1 MKADHHTPERPP
13 APAPEAAPVVN
24 RYADMGFW
32 QFTLITMLVTA
43 LFPWYLIWNSL
54 ARGPDDTRLLMLAMA
69 KDWLITV
76 LTILVVVVVLVAL
89 AVWAVV
95 RYFSG

>member
-1 MKADHHTPERPP
+1 
-13 APAPEAAPVVN
+13 
-24 RYADMGFW
+24 
-32 QFTLITMLVTA
+32 
-43 LFPWYLIWNSL
+43 LIWNSL
-54 ARGPDDTRLLMLAMA
+54 ARGPEDTRLLMLAMA

>member
-1 MKADHHTPERPP
+1 
-13 APAPEAAPVVN
+13 VVN
-24 RYADMGFW
+24 RYAAMGFW
-32 QFTLITMLVTA
+32 QFTLITTLVTVF
-43 LFPWYLIWNSL
+43 FPWNSL
-54 ARGPDDTRLLMLAMA
+54 VRGHDDTRSLMLAMA

-76 LTILVVVVVLVAL
+76 LTVLVIVVVLVVV

>member
-1 MKADHHTPERPP
+1 MKADHHTPDRPP
-13 APAPEAAPVVN
+13 ASGPEAEPVVN
-24 RYADMGFW
+24 RYAAMGFW
-32 QFTLITMLVTA
+32 QFTFITMLVTA

-69 KDWLITV
+69 KDWLITA
-76 LTILVVVVVLVAL
+76 LTILVVVVVLVVV

-95 RYFSG
+95 RYFSA

>member
-1 MKADHHTPERPP
+1 VSDDHPNPVPP
-13 APAPEAAPVVN
+13 AATSPDPASVRN

-32 QFTLITMLVTA
+32 QFTFITMLVTA

-76 LTILVVVVVLVAL
+76 LTILVVVVVLVVL

-95 RYFSG
+95 RYFSA

>member
-1 MKADHHTPERPP
+1 MTDIPPDATPPP
-13 APAPEAAPVVN
+13 PVVN

-32 QFTLITMLVTA
+32 QFTFITMLVTA
-43 LFPWYLIWNSL
+43 LFPWYLIWTSL

>member
-13 APAPEAAPVVN
+13 APAPEAAPVGN

-32 QFTLITMLVTA
+32 QFTFITMLVTA

-54 ARGPDDTRLLMLAMA
+54 ARGHDDTRLLMLAMA

-76 LTILVVVVVLVAL
+76 LTILVVVVVLVVV

-95 RYFSG
+95 RYFSA

>member
-1 MKADHHTPERPP
+1 MNDDHPNPVP
-13 APAPEAAPVVN
+13 SAAPSPDPASVSN

-32 QFTLITMLVTA
+32 QFTLITTLVTVF
-43 LFPWYLIWNSL
+43 FPWYLIWNSL
-54 ARGPDDTRLLMLAMA
+54 ARGHDDTRLLMLAMA

-76 LTILVVVVVLVAL
+76 LTILVIVVVLVVL

-95 RYFSG
+95 RYFSA

>member
-1 MKADHHTPERPP
+1 MKADHNTPERPP
-13 APAPEAAPVVN
+13 APAPEAAPVGN

-32 QFTLITMLVTA
+32 QFTLITTLVTV

>member
-1 MKADHHTPERPP
+1 MTDIPPGETPPPP
-13 APAPEAAPVVN
+13 ANN

-32 QFTLITMLVTA
+32 QFTLITTLVTV
-43 LFPWYLIWNSL
+43 LFPWYLIWNSVV
-54 ARGPDDTRLLMLAMA
+54 RGHDDTRALMLAMA
-69 KDWLITV
+69 KDWLITMLTV
-76 LTILVVVVVLVAL
+76 LVIVVVLVVV

>member
-1 MKADHHTPERPP
+1 MNGDHQTPVPSAASSTEP
-13 APAPEAAPVVN
+13 ATVVN
-24 RYADMGFW
+24 RYAAMGFW
-32 QFTLITMLVTA
+32 QFTLITTLVTVF
-43 LFPWYLIWNSL
+43 FPWYLIWNSL
-54 ARGPDDTRLLMLAMA
+54 VRGHDDTRSLMLAMA

-76 LTILVVVVVLVAL
+76 LTVLVIVVVLVVV

>member
-1 MKADHHTPERPP
+1 MKADHNTPDRLP
-13 APAPEAAPVVN
+13 ASGPEAAPVAN
-24 RYADMGFW
+24 CYADMGFW
-32 QFTLITMLVTA
+32 QFTFITMLVTA

-54 ARGPDDTRLLMLAMA
+54 ARGHDDTRLLMLAMA

-76 LTILVVVVVLVAL
+76 LTILVVVVVLVVV

-95 RYFSG
+95 RYFSA

>member
-1 MKADHHTPERPP
+1 MKDDQHTPDRPP
-13 APAPEAAPVVN
+13 ASGPEAAPVAN

-32 QFTLITMLVTA
+32 QFTLITTLVTVF
-43 LFPWYLIWNSL
+43 FPWYLIWNSL

-76 LTILVVVVVLVAL
+76 LTILVIVVVLVVL

-95 RYFSG
+95 RYFSA

>member
-1 MKADHHTPERPP
+1 MKADLNTPERPP
-13 APAPEAAPVVN
+13 ASGPEAVPVTN

-32 QFTLITMLVTA
+32 QFTLITTLVTVF
-43 LFPWYLIWNSL
+43 FPWYLIWNSL
-54 ARGPDDTRLLMLAMA
+54 ARGHDDTRLLMLVMA

-76 LTILVVVVVLVAL
+76 LTVLVIVVVLVAL

>member
-1 MKADHHTPERPP
+1 VKTDLNTPERPP
-13 APAPEAAPVVN
+13 ASGPEAAPVAN

-32 QFTLITMLVTA
+32 QFTLITTLVTVF
-43 LFPWYLIWNSL
+43 FPWYLIWNSL

-76 LTILVVVVVLVAL
+76 LTILVIVVVLVVV

-95 RYFSG
+95 RYFSA

>member
-1 MKADHHTPERPP
+1 MTDIPPGETPPSP
-13 APAPEAAPVVN
+13 ANN

-32 QFTLITMLVTA
+32 QFTLITTLVTV
-43 LFPWYLIWNSL
+43 LFPWYLIWNSVV
-54 ARGPDDTRLLMLAMA
+54 RGHDDTRALMLAMA
-69 KDWLITV
+69 KDWLITMLTV
-76 LTILVVVVVLVAL
+76 LVIVVVLVVV

>member
-1 MKADHHTPERPP
+1 
-13 APAPEAAPVVN
+13 
-24 RYADMGFW
+24 
-32 QFTLITMLVTA
+32 VTA

-54 ARGPDDTRLLMLAMA
+54 ARGHDDTRLLMLAMA

-76 LTILVVVVVLVAL
+76 LTILVVVVVLVVV

-95 RYFSG
+95 RYFSA

>member
-1 MKADHHTPERPP
+1 VKADHHTPERPP
-13 APAPEAAPVVN
+13 ASGPDAAPVAN
-24 RYADMGFW
+24 RYAAMGFW
-32 QFTLITMLVTA
+32 QFTLITTLVTVF
-43 LFPWYLIWNSL
+43 FPWYLIWNSL
-54 ARGPDDTRLLMLAMA
+54 VRGHDDTRSLMLAMA

-76 LTILVVVVVLVAL
+76 LTVLVIVVVLVVV